1 MQTDK
6 LKSTIIIGIILV
18 ISIIFVVWLIPF
30 NLKTAIEIYKESVQN
45 SNTDVEGEMVIA
57 VNLFASIG
65 LLAIILSAYIPV
77 VLCILNSGVSLIFSL
92 KNRMSV
98 NKTIRIIN
106 YVYDALLISIFVFS
120 ITKLIL
126 FIAHIG

>member
-45 SNTDVEGEMVIA
+45 SNTNVEGEMVIA

-65 LLAIILSAYIPV
+65 LLTIILSAYIPV

-106 YVYDALLISIFVFS
+106 YVYDALLISVFVFS

>member
-45 SNTDVEGEMVIA
+45 SNTNVEGEMVIA

-65 LLAIILSAYIPV
+65 LLTIILSAYIPV

>member
-45 SNTDVEGEMVIA
+45 SNTNVEGEMVIA

>member
-45 SNTDVEGEMVIA
+45 SNTNVEGEMVIA

-106 YVYDALLISIFVFS
+106 YVYDALLISVFVFS

>member
-106 YVYDALLISIFVFS
+106 YVYDALLISVFVFS

>member
-65 LLAIILSAYIPV
+65 LLTIILSAYIPV

-106 YVYDALLISIFVFS
+106 YVYDALLISVFVFS

>member
-65 LLAIILSAYIPV
+65 LLTIILSAYIPV